1 MEHKETIRNREIEH
15 VLTTFKNAAECIS
28 RGICQPDEANIV
40 ISKYYI
46 VFISEYASERGEVK
60 LMREGKSLYVEV
72 RAGNSRLVT
81 DDWDMFVLNKR
92 TVSPRLTIG
101 NETFT
106 KDEFIEFV
114 RKGFQSILRT
124 WV

>member
-1 MEHKETIRNREIEH
+1 M
-15 VLTTFKNAAECIS
+15 TTFKNAAECIS

-46 VFISEYASERGEVK
+46 AFISEYASERGEVK